1 MIKRYFII
9 TVAFAVMCFT
19 ACDRF
24 LDEAPDNR
32 TELDTDEKIAKL
44 LVSGYA
50 STVFALTTEMMSD
63 NIDEKES
70 AMTSFSMLQDQMY
83 AWEDIVEVG
92 TESPKSFWGAYYS
105 AIAAANQALKTIEQK
120 GNPERLNPQRGEA
133 LMIRAFHHFY
143 LVNVFARHYSE
154 KTGDSDLGIPYVE
167 APETT
172 VNPPYERISVA
183 EVYRKIEKDIETAL
197 PLIDD
202 NAYTAV
208 KYHFNRKAAFA
219 FAVRFNLFYRKY
231 DKVIQYAGEVLGD
244 SPERMLRDFSHV
256 PSLTKEQL
264 PIAMDYIR
272 PEHNANLLLM
282 VCYSRL
288 GTVFGNY
295 STGKKY
301 MHSSYLAGSETVQ
314 SAGPWGYYTS
324 SMFRLPSLSY
334 NSGYVTQPKMPYLF
348 EYTDP
353 VARTGYTRTVYPA
366 LQTDE
371 TLLCRAEAYIMTS
384 DFENAAADLALWAGR
399 HTTSTTV
406 LTRELINTYYGN
418 LAYCTPYDPVPK
430 KRLNPEFTLTD
441 EQENFIHC
449 LLHIRRIETVFEGLR
464 WFDIKRFGIVIY
476 RRYLDANNAVT
487 VTDSLTVD
495 DPRRA
500 IQLPQDVINAGLPP
514 NPRNK

>member
-1 MIKRYFII
+1 
-9 TVAFAVMCFT
+9 VSALMCFT
-19 ACDRF
+19 SCNKF
-24 LDEAPDNR
+24 LDEVPDNR
-32 TELDTDEKIAKL
+32 TELDTDKSITKL

-50 STVFALTTEMMSD
+50 NHLFVMTTELMSD

-70 AMTSFSMLQDQMY
+70 ALTSFALLQEQMY
-83 AWEDIVEVG
+83 AWDDIVEVG
-92 TESPKSFWGAYYS
+92 NESPKSVWERYYV
-105 AIAAANQALKTIEQK
+105 AIAAANQVLQTIEQQ

-143 LVNVFARHYSE
+143 LVNVFAKHYSE
-154 KTGDSDLGIPYVE
+154 KTGNTDLGIPYIE

-172 VNPPYERISVA
+172 VNPVYERIPVA
-183 EVYRKIEKDIETAL
+183 EVYKKIEQDIETAL

-202 NAYTAV
+202 NIYEAA

-219 FAVRFNLFYRKY
+219 FAARFNLFYRKY
-231 DKVIQYAGEVLGD
+231 DKVIEYANEVLGEN
-244 SPERMLRDFSHV
+244 PKRVLRDFSNI
-256 PSLTKEQL
+256 PNLTQEQL
-264 PIAMDYIR
+264 PIALDYIR

-282 VCYSRL
+282 VCYSRI

-301 MHSSYLAGSETVQ
+301 MHSTYLAGTETTR
-314 SAGPWGYYTS
+314 ATGPWGTYASGLYY
-324 SMFRLPSLSY
+324 LPSLSY
-334 NSGYVTQPKMPYLF
+334 SSGYVTQPKMPYLF

-353 VARTGYTRTVYPA
+353 VAGIGYTHTVYPA

-371 TLLCRAEAYIMTS
+371 ILLCRAEAYIMRS
-384 DFENAAADLALWAGR
+384 DFANATEDLALWVSS

-406 LTRELINTYYGN
+406 LTRDLINTFYANLEYY
-418 LAYCTPYDPVPK
+418 TPFEPTPK
-430 KRLNPEFTLTD
+430 KRLNPEFSITT
-441 EQENFIHC
+441 EQENFLQC
-449 LLHIRRIETVFEGLR
+449 LLHIRRIETIFEGLR

-476 RRYLDANNAVT
+476 RRYLDANNDVT
-487 VTDSLTVD
+487 VRDSLTVD